1 MINNG
6 ETTMQIH
13 YIPKYYDP
21 NTLYHHGI
29 KGQEW
34 GVRNGPPYPLD
45 HGRHGR
51 RAFKK
56 LRKINSKK
64 NLAQK
69 TNEER
74 DANTVKIN
82 KSFKM
87 AAKNIALDI
96 GNLNSISSK
105 FYKMEDEF
113 YRSKDVQKKIESH
126 AIKEG
131 WDVNYLDDEDRSYIY
146 GDMVR
151 NGQIKIP
158 KTLTDTQKAYSE
170 MSSKLNDKLDSVV
183 KNVFGNYSIEYV
195 NNFRN
200 DNDRVDHVVK
210 EAIRKYGGEKG
221 LYSPF
226 DY

>member
-1 MINNG
+1 
-6 ETTMQIH
+6 MQIH
-13 YIPKYYDP
+13 YVPKYYDP
-21 NTLYHHGI
+21 NELYHHGI

-64 NLAQK
+64 NLEQK
-69 TNEER
+69 TNKER
-74 DANTVKIN
+74 DDNTIKIN
-82 KSFKM
+82 KSFKK
-87 AAKNIALDI
+87 AAKNIALGID
-96 GNLNSISSK
+96 NLNSISSK

-113 YRSKDVQKKIESH
+113 YRSKDIQKKIEAR

-151 NGQIKIP
+151 NGEIKIP
-158 KTLTDTQKAYSE
+158 KTLTDTKKTYSE

-183 KNVFGNYSIEYV
+183 KNVFGDYSIEHV

-200 DNDRVDHVVK
+200 DEYRVDNVVK
-210 EAIRKYGGEKG
+210 QAIRNHAGEKI
-221 LYSPF
+221 LYPPF